1 MSSIHCRKTGGGSSG
16 RSTGGGGG
24 AISTAGSGTM
34 WRFYTGDDSPGIK
47 M

>member
-16 RSTGGGGG
+16 RSTGGGSTG
-24 AISTAGSGTM
+24 ASSAGGTM